1 MNTLGRTVLVLTAA
15 ALLAGT
21 ASVPTIAQDKV
32 KIGFSQ
38 GTMESSWRV
47 NMVERNKKWFDENIA
62 DKAELTITNAENNAS
77 KQVTDVEG
85 LLASG
90 IEILVISP
98 VTADALT
105 PVVKQA
111 MDAGVKV
118 LTLDRSVNTP
128 VTSHIG
134 ADNILIG
141 NTAGKFVCELL
152 GGEGT
157 VGEIQGVAGASA
169 TVDRHDAFN
178 ATIAKEC
185 PGVKVVADGIGDYVR
200 EPAMRLTEDW
210 IQRFPEGELDVIYA
224 HNDGMAL
231 GAVAA
236 LEAAGRLDDVKVVGI
251 DGEEAAYQ
259 AIKDGKMAATFTY
272 HFVAPEGMMYA
283 WDIAQGKTLD
293 AKIVLPTAQID
304 ATNVDEFIGTGF

>member
-1 MNTLGRTVLVLTAA
+1 MMKSFYV
-15 ALLAGT
+15 LAGVSFL
-21 ASVPTIAQDKV
+21 AISLAAPAAYAQDKP

-47 NMVERNKKWFDENIA
+47 NMVERNKKWFDANIA
-62 DKAELTITNAENNAS
+62 DQAELVITNGENNAA
-77 KQVTDVEG
+77 KQVADVES
-85 LLASG
+85 LLAQG
-90 IEILVISP
+90 IDILVISP

-111 MDAGVKV
+111 MDAGVEV

-141 NTAGKFVCELL
+141 ETAGRFVCELL
-152 GGEGT
+152 NGEGQ
-157 VGEIQGVAGASA
+157 VAEIQGVAGASA

-200 EPAMRLTEDW
+200 EPAMRFTEDL
-210 IQRFPEGELDVIYA
+210 IQRFPEGEIDVIYA

-236 LEAAGRLDDVKVVGI
+236 LEAAGRLDDVAVVGI

-259 AIKDGKMAATFTY
+259 AIKNGQMAATFTY

-283 WDIAQGKTLD
+283 WDVLQGKTLPE
-293 AKIVLPTAQID
+293 KIVLPTAQID
-304 ATNVDEFIGTGF
+304 QSNVDQFLGTGF

>member
-1 MNTLGRTVLVLTAA
+1 
-15 ALLAGT
+15 
-21 ASVPTIAQDKV
+21 
-32 KIGFSQ
+32 
-38 GTMESSWRV
+38 
-47 NMVERNKKWFDENIA
+47 
-62 DKAELTITNAENNAS
+62 
-77 KQVTDVEG
+77 
-85 LLASG
+85 
-90 IEILVISP
+90 
-98 VTADALT
+98 
-105 PVVKQA
+105 
-111 MDAGVKV
+111 MDAGVQV

-141 NTAGKFVCELL
+141 TTAGKFVCETL
-152 GGEGT
+152 GGKGS
-157 VGEIQGVAGASA
+157 VAEIQGVAGASA

-185 PGVKVVADGIGDYVR
+185 PDVKVVADGIGDYVR
-200 EPAMRLTEDW
+200 EPAMRFTEDL
-210 IQRFPEGELDVIYA
+210 IQRFPEGQLDLIYT

-231 GAVAA
+231 GAVSA

-283 WDIAQGKTLD
+283 WDLAQGKTLD
-293 AKIVLPTAQID
+293 KKIVLPTAQID
-304 ATNVDEFIGTGF
+304 SSNVDQYLGTGF

>member
-21 ASVPTIAQDKV
+21 ASVPAIAQDKV

-304 ATNVDEFIGTGF
+304 ATNVDEFLGTGF

>member
-1 MNTLGRTVLVLTAA
+1 VLVLTAA

-21 ASVPTIAQDKV
+21 ASVPAIAQDKV

-304 ATNVDEFIGTGF
+304 ATNVDEFLGTGF